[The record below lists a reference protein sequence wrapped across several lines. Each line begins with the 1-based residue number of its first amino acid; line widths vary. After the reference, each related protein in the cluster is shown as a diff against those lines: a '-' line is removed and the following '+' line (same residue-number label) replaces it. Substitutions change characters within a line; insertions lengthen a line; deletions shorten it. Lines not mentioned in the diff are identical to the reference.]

1 MNEIKSHWKKW
12 VYWFVFA
19 VAVIVVYKALD
30 NFSDVMGAIGTF
42 FGVIA
47 PFLAGIFIAYLL
59 YLPCKK
65 FEKKFKKS
73 KLKLIRKKART
84 LGVFSVYAIA
94 ILIIVL
100 LIMFIFPILFDSI
113 VDLINGIPTYYEIAV
128 DKLNHLPEES
138 FWNSD
143 MLNQIMESIKQLDLK
158 QYFQFDKILGY
169 LNGAISA
176 VFSIVDVFI
185 ALIVSIYI
193 LIERGQII
201 KFLKKLATAIFPE
214 KTYNHLGKYF
224 DDSNTIFFKFIASQ
238 FIDAVIVGI
247 LVSIALTIMG
257 IKYGF
262 VLGFFIG
269 LFNMI
274 PYFGAII
281 ATVIAAIITIIT
293 GGLSQAIWMVV
304 VVIIL
309 QQIDANIINPKIVG
323 KSLKISPLLV
333 IFSVTV
339 GGAFFGML
347 GMFLAVPVIAVIKI
361 LVEDYIE
368 YKISIRKSQE
378 KKLLKEDEI
387 ID

>member
-1 MNEIKSHWKKW
+1 
-12 VYWFVFA
+12 
-19 VAVIVVYKALD
+19 
-30 NFSDVMGAIGTF
+30 
-42 FGVIA
+42 
-47 PFLAGIFIAYLL
+47 
-59 YLPCKK
+59 
-65 FEKKFKKS
+65 
-73 KLKLIRKKART
+73 
-84 LGVFSVYAIA
+84 
-94 ILIIVL
+94 
-100 LIMFIFPILFDSI
+100 
-113 VDLINGIPTYYEIAV
+113 
-128 DKLNHLPEES
+128 
-138 FWNSD
+138 

-368 YKISIRKSQE
+368 YKISIRKS
-378 KKLLKEDEI
+378 
-387 ID
+387 